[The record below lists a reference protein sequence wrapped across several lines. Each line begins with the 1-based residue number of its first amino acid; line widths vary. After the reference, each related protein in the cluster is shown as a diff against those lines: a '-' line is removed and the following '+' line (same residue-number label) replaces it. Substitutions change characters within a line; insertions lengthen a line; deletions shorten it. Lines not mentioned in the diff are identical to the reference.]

1 MLAGTKKVS
10 RTRLVVL
17 ARNLVFTIPW
27 GNLNQVCPKQ
37 TSSTGTLGNTP
48 ERTQLVV
55 LARNSFSTKHQL
67 KHTSLQKDQLCADTI
82 VCVLNKTWTRSKLQK
97 VFPQRWPRRYAA
109 LSECRNATTFC
120 HSQHANALFSKELGA
135 LINSSFY
142 SLLTLGD
149 FAISSPQ
156 QKLDIAG
163 GCTATSPYITSK
175 KLWPKGRLQKK
186 V

>member
-1 MLAGTKKVS
+1 MCWLETAFQPSTISSIRRFKKTSYVQTPLFAFETKLGRAPNS
-10 RTRLVVL
+10 
-17 ARNLVFTIPW
+17 
-27 GNLNQVCPKQ
+27 KQ
-37 TSSTGTLGNTP
+37 G
-48 ERTQLVV
+48 
-55 LARNSFSTKHQL
+55 
-67 KHTSLQKDQLCADTI
+67 
-82 VCVLNKTWTRSKLQK
+82 
-97 VFPQRWPRRYAA
+97 FPQRWPRRYAT

-120 HSQHANALFSKELGA
+120 HSQHANASFSKELGT

-175 KLWPKGRLQKK
+175 KLRSKGRLHRRVQELGLGLLRIRLC
-186 V
+186 

>member
-10 RTRLVVL
+10 GHRFVRTRLVVL

-27 GNLNQVCPKQ
+27 GNLNPVCSKQ
-37 TSSTGTLGNTP
+37 TSSTGTP

-55 LARNSFSTKHQL
+55 LARNGFSTKHQF

-97 VFPQRWPRRYAA
+97 VFPDCWPRRYAA
-109 LSECRNATTFC
+109 LSECRSATNSC
-120 HSQHANALFSKELGA
+120 HSQHANALFSKELDT

-163 GCTATSPYITSK
+163 GCTATSPYIKSK
-175 KLWPKGRLQKK
+175 KL
-186 V
+186 

>member
-10 RTRLVVL
+10 GHRFARTRLVVL
-17 ARNLVFTIPW
+17 ARNIGFTIPW
-27 GNLNQVCPKQ
+27 AKLNQVCSEQ
-37 TSSTGTLGNTP
+37 TSSTDTQGSPP

-55 LARNSFSTKHQL
+55 LARSSFQTKHQF
-67 KHTSLQKDQLCADTI
+67 KHTSLQKDQLCAG
-82 VCVLNKTWTRSKLQK
+82 VLNKTWTRSKLQK

-120 HSQHANALFSKELGA
+120 HSQHANALFSKELGT

-175 KLWPKGRLQKK
+175 KL
-186 V
+186 